1 MSPVQIETTEEFD
14 AWLRQLRDS
23 NARVAVL
30 RRIALLRRGHPGD
43 SKRLSP
49 RLWELRLHQG
59 PGYRLYYT
67 KLGDRL
73 ILLLIGGT
81 KRSQQRDIRRA
92 ERLADD
98 VQWQK

>member
-1 MSPVQIETTEEFD
+1 MQVETTEEFD
-14 AWLRQLRDS
+14 AWLRRLRDPD
-23 NARVAVL
+23 ARAAVL
-30 RRIALLRRGHPGD
+30 RRIALLRRGSPGD
-43 SKRLSP
+43 SKRLGP

-67 KLGDRL
+67 KLGNRL

-81 KRSQQRDIRRA
+81 KHAQRRDIRRA

-98 VQWQK
+98 AQRQK